1 MGAPPS
7 PGERRLSPAAAPRAG
22 APRLG
27 RPFAAIVLVALIA
40 RVVVILA
47 TPDFVPVTDAI
58 DYDRTAATLLDT
70 GSWPTSEVF
79 SAPHGPTAY
88 RPPGFPL
95 ALAAVY
101 GIVGTGDAQTRWDA
115 GRVLEALLGALA
127 VALIGAIAARLWG
140 RGAALIAAGIAAVY
154 PPLLLVGS
162 SLLSEPLFI
171 ALILGAVLAT
181 LRHREDGGLR
191 WAAIAGAL
199 IGLCALTRGNGIA
212 LALPL
217 ALAVSTG
224 RPRRRALRAPL
235 TLLAVCALTL
245 VPWTLRNA
253 RTLHSFVPLST
264 ETGYVLAGTYTAAT
278 QHSAADPAF
287 WMPPRAEVAAVLSRA
302 PRDNEAQVSSRLES
316 RAIEYIRAHPGSL
329 ARTAY
334 WTALRLLDLTGTG
347 FERALAPFEGF
358 PRGLTEWSV
367 YGFWLLALLAIAGAF
382 TRAARAAPRALWGC
396 PAVLLASMLLLFGTT
411 RYRAPADPFLVML
424 AALALEAGHRRLRR
438 SRLPSAAQ

>member
-1 MGAPPS
+1 M
-7 PGERRLSPAAAPRAG
+7 
-22 APRLG
+22 
-27 RPFAAIVLVALIA
+27 LVALIA
-40 RVVVILA
+40 RIVVILA
-47 TPDFVPVTDAI
+47 TPDFVPVTDAT
-58 DYDRTAATLLDT
+58 DYDRTAATLLET
-70 GSWPTSEVF
+70 GSWPSSEAF

-115 GRVLEALLGALA
+115 GRGLEALLGTLA
-127 VALIGAIAARLWG
+127 VALIGLIALRLWG
-140 RGAALIAAGIAAVY
+140 RATALIAAGIAAVY
-154 PPLLLVGS
+154 PPLLLIGS

-171 ALILGAVLAT
+171 ALMLGAVLAA
-181 LRHREDGGLR
+181 LHHRDTGGLR
-191 WAAIAGAL
+191 WAALAGVL
-199 IGLCALTRGNGIA
+199 IGLSALTRGNGIA
-212 LALPL
+212 LVLPL

-224 RPRRRALRAPL
+224 RPRRRTLRAPL
-235 TLLAVCALTL
+235 ALLLACALTI

-264 ETGYVLAGTYTAAT
+264 ETGYVLAGTYSAAA
-278 QHSAADPAF
+278 QGSAADPAF
-287 WMPPRAEVAAVLSRA
+287 WVPPRAQVAAVLARA
-302 PRDNEAQVSSRLES
+302 PRDNEAQISARLQS
-316 RAIEYIRAHPGSL
+316 RAIDYVRGHPGSL

-347 FERALAPFEGF
+347 FERTLAPFEGF

-367 YGFWLLALLAIAGAF
+367 YGFWLLALLALAGAF

-411 RYRAPADPFLVML
+411 RYRVPADPFLVML
-424 AALALEAGHRRLRR
+424 AALALQAAHRRVPR
-438 SRLPSAAQ
+438 SRLPSASG